1 VAESLHPALH
11 LYRWLT
17 AAATPFG
24 PLVLAQRLKK
34 GKENKER
41 MAERRGIA
49 TVPRPAGP
57 LIWVHGASVGE
68 ITSVLPLIQNLR
80 ASKLPLLVTSGTVT
94 SAQIAAQ
101 RLPKDVIHQFI
112 PLDSPLY
119 IRRFLD
125 HWRPDLALLVEQD
138 LWPNLIIEA
147 SDREVPLILLNAR
160 LSESSFER
168 WQRIPGAIGSL
179 LRRFDLCLA
188 RTTEDAERYR
198 ELGAPRMMITGN
210 LKLDVPAPPADDSKL
225 AALKAAIGD
234 RIVIAAASTHPGEDG
249 VMIETHIKL
258 RANFPGLLTVIV
270 PRHPDRGPSIV
281 EIAASSGLK
290 TAVRSRGQLPQS
302 ATDIYLADTMGELGL
317 FYRLAP
323 IVFIGGSLVKHG
335 GQNPIEPAKL
345 GAAILHGPHVWNF
358 ADIYSALDSA
368 HGAELVADGSR
379 LTAAIAAWLNAPDAR
394 KRVADAARTVVEE
407 RGGALEATLKSL
419 DPYLMQLRLGQRAN
433 HA

>member
-1 VAESLHPALH
+1 MAESLHPALH
-11 LYRWLT
+11 VYRWLT
-17 AAATPFG
+17 AAATPLG
-24 PLVLAQRLKK
+24 PLVLAQRLRK

-41 MAERRGIA
+41 MGERRGIA
-49 TVPRPAGP
+49 TVARPAGP

-68 ITSVLPLIQNLR
+68 ITSVLPLIQQLR
-80 ASKLPLLVTSGTVT
+80 ATKLSLLVTSGTVT

-101 RLPKDVIHQFI
+101 RLPKGVIHQFI

-138 LWPNLIIEA
+138 IWPNLIIEA
-147 SDREVPLILLNAR
+147 SNREVPLILLNAR
-160 LSESSFER
+160 LSASSFER

-210 LKLDVPAPPADDSKL
+210 LKLDVPAPPADDAKL
-225 AALKAAIGD
+225 AALKATIGD
-234 RIVIAAASTHPGEDG
+234 RTVIAAASTHPGEDG
-249 VMIETHIKL
+249 VMIETHLKL

-270 PRHPDRGPSIV
+270 PRHPERGPSIV

-302 ATDIYLADTMGELGL
+302 TTDIYLADTMGELGL

-358 ADIYSALDSA
+358 ADVYGAIDAA
-368 HGAELVADGSR
+368 HGAELVADGNR
-379 LTAAIAAWLNAPDAR
+379 LTAAIAAWLNAPDVR
-394 KRVADAARTVVEE
+394 KRAADAARAVVEE